1 LKEIRENVWTVS
13 IHGSKSKFR
22 SQSIPVSLCFFA
34 IAQSIPPM
42 DHLPVAIIL
51 AIESSCDETAV
62 AILRGEPG
70 KPAELLSSVVASQ
83 IEEHRLHG
91 GVVPE
96 IASRSH
102 SLNLNGLVENS
113 LVGAGLQM
121 AQIDVFAATM
131 GPGLASSLLVGSTAA
146 KAMSCV
152 SGKPFVA
159 VNHLEGHLLSP
170 FIQQTG
176 VPHHIGLIVSGG
188 HTQLME
194 VFSPGNYRK
203 LGSTRD
209 DAAGEAFDKVGKMLG
224 LPYPG
229 GPEIEKAAQ
238 LGNPH
243 AYDFPRSMM
252 QAGEL
257 DFSFS
262 GLKTAVLYTLQ
273 KDPNAILEDIAAS
286 FQAAVIDAL
295 VEKSIRAARSSSAN
309 LIGLSGGVSLNRKV
323 REAFSDRC
331 RKEGITLEIASGP
344 LCTDNAAMI
353 AFAGL
358 LRFLS
363 GKTDPLNG
371 DIDPN
376 LKL

>member
-1 LKEIRENVWTVS
+1 MN
-13 IHGSKSKFR
+13 H
-22 SQSIPVSLCFFA
+22 PV
-34 IAQSIPPM
+34 
-42 DHLPVAIIL
+42 VAVIL

-62 AILRGEPG
+62 AILRGEPNRR
-70 KPAELLSSVVASQ
+70 AELLSSVVASQ
-83 IEEHRLHG
+83 IEEHRVHG

-102 SLNLNGLVENS
+102 SLNLNGLVERS
-113 LVGAGLQM
+113 LEIAAIKM
-121 AQIDVFAATM
+121 ADIDAFGATM

-152 SGKPFVA
+152 SGKPFIA

-170 FIQQTG
+170 FIDQTA

-194 VFSPGNYRK
+194 VYSPGNYQK

-229 GPEIEKAAQ
+229 GPEIEKAARN
-238 LGNPH
+238 GNPN

-252 QAGEL
+252 QGGEL

-273 KDPNAILEDIAAS
+273 KDPSAKLEDIAAS
-286 FQAAVIDAL
+286 FQAAVVEVL
-295 VEKSIRAARSSSAN
+295 VKKTIRATKATN
-309 LIGLSGGVSLNRKV
+309 NKIIGLSGGVSLNRCV
-323 REAFSDRC
+323 REAFTDRC
-331 RKEGITLEIASGP
+331 IKEGFQLHIANSD

-363 GKTDPLNG
+363 GKTDRLDG
-371 DIDPN
+371 DINPN
-376 LKL
+376 LSL

>member
-1 LKEIRENVWTVS
+1 MYLAHLDYCPTARRG
-13 IHGSKSKFR
+13 GSSR
-22 SQSIPVSLCFFA
+22 
-34 IAQSIPPM
+34 
-42 DHLPVAIIL
+42 VAIFL

-70 KPAELLSSVVASQ
+70 GAAEVLASEVASQ
-83 IEEHRLHG
+83 IEEHREHG

-96 IASRSH
+96 VASRSH
-102 SLNLNGLVENS
+102 SLNLNALVEKALETAELGTGN
-113 LVGAGLQM
+113 
-121 AQIDVFAATM
+121 IDVFGATM

-152 SGKPFVA
+152 SGKPFVG

-170 FIQQTG
+170 FMDRTE
-176 VPHHIGLIVSGG
+176 VPRHVGLIVSGG
-188 HTQLME
+188 HTLLME
-194 VFSPGNYRK
+194 VDSPGNYKR
-203 LGSTRD
+203 LGGTRD
-209 DAAGEAFDKVGKMLG
+209 DASGEAFDKVGKMLG

-238 LGNPH
+238 GGDAE

-252 QAGEL
+252 QGGDL

-273 KDPNAILEDIAAS
+273 KEPDAKVANVAAS
-286 FQAAVIDAL
+286 FQGAVVEVL
-295 VEKSIRAARSSSAN
+295 VEKTMRAAKQARADV
-309 LIGLSGGVSLNRKV
+309 IGLSGGVSMNRAV
-323 REAFSDRC
+323 RNAFTKRC
-331 RKEGITLEIASGP
+331 AEEGFELAIAEGT

-358 LRFLS
+358 LRFFADKIDRL
-363 GKTDPLNG
+363 DG

-376 LKL
+376 LRL

>member
-1 LKEIRENVWTVS
+1 
-13 IHGSKSKFR
+13 
-22 SQSIPVSLCFFA
+22 
-34 IAQSIPPM
+34 M
-42 DHLPVAIIL
+42 DHLPVAVFL

-70 KPAELLSSVVASQ
+70 EISEVLASEVASQ
-83 IEEHRLHG
+83 IEEHREHG

-96 IASRSH
+96 VASRSH
-102 SLNLNGLVENS
+102 SLCLNELVEKA
-113 LVGAGLQM
+113 LTTAGIGM
-121 AQIDVFAATM
+121 ATVDVFGATM

-152 SGKPFVA
+152 SGKPFVG
-159 VNHLEGHLLSP
+159 VNHMEGHLLSP
-170 FIQQTG
+170 FMDKTK
-176 VPHHIGLIVSGG
+176 VPPHVGLIVSGG
-188 HTQLME
+188 HTLLMQ
-194 VFSPGNYRK
+194 VRRAGDYVR
-203 LGSTRD
+203 LGTTRD

-238 LGNPH
+238 NGNPEKF
-243 AYDFPRSMM
+243 AFPRSMM
-252 QAGEL
+252 QGGEL

-273 KDPNAILEDIAAS
+273 KNREAKTADVAAS
-286 FQAAVIDAL
+286 FQAAVVDVL
-295 VEKSIRAARSSSAN
+295 VEKTMRAAKLARTD
-309 LIGLSGGVSLNRKV
+309 IVGLSGGVSLNKAV
-323 REAFSDRC
+323 RDALSRRC
-331 RKEGITLEIASGP
+331 RKQGLELAVAEP
-344 LCTDNAAMI
+344 DVCTDNAAMI

-358 LRFLS
+358 LRFFAGIS
-363 GKTDPLNG
+363 DPLDG

>member
-1 LKEIRENVWTVS
+1 MN
-13 IHGSKSKFR
+13 HPG
-22 SQSIPVSLCFFA
+22 
-34 IAQSIPPM
+34 
-42 DHLPVAIIL
+42 VAVIL

-62 AILRGEPG
+62 AILRGEPNRR
-70 KPAELLSSVVASQ
+70 AELLSSVVASQ
-83 IEEHRLHG
+83 IDEHRVHG

-102 SLNLNGLVENS
+102 SLNLNGLVERS
-113 LVGAGLQM
+113 LEIAAIKM
-121 AQIDVFAATM
+121 ADIDAFSATM

-152 SGKPFVA
+152 SGKPFIA

-170 FIQQTG
+170 FIDQTA

-194 VFSPGNYRK
+194 VYSPGNYQK

-229 GPEIEKAAQ
+229 GPEIEKAARNW
-238 LGNPH
+238 NPN

-252 QAGEL
+252 QGGEL

-273 KDPNAILEDIAAS
+273 KDPSAKLEDIAAS
-286 FQAAVIDAL
+286 FQAAVVDVL
-295 VEKSIRAARSSSAN
+295 VKKTIRATKATN
-309 LIGLSGGVSLNRKV
+309 TKIIGLSGGVSLNRCV
-323 REAFSDRC
+323 REAFTDRC
-331 RKEGITLEIASGP
+331 IKEGFQLHIANSD

-363 GKTDPLNG
+363 GKTDRLDG
-371 DIDPN
+371 DINPN
-376 LKL
+376 LSL

>member
-1 LKEIRENVWTVS
+1 VN
-13 IHGSKSKFR
+13 H
-22 SQSIPVSLCFFA
+22 PA
-34 IAQSIPPM
+34 
-42 DHLPVAIIL
+42 VATIL

-62 AILRGEPG
+62 AIMRGESG
-70 KPAELLSSVVASQ
+70 NPAELLSSVVASQ
-83 IEEHRLHG
+83 IEEHRVHG

-102 SLNLNGLVENS
+102 SLNLNGLVQKS
-113 LVGAGLQM
+113 LEDAGLSIQE
-121 AQIDVFAATM
+121 IDVFAATM

-146 KAMSCV
+146 KAMACV
-152 SGKPFVA
+152 SEKPFVE

-170 FIQQTG
+170 FIDQFQ
-176 VPHHIGLIVSGG
+176 VPRHLGLIVSGG

-194 VFSPGNYRK
+194 VTAAGDYRK
-203 LGSTRD
+203 IGSTLD

-229 GPEIEKAAQ
+229 GPEIEKIAR
-238 LGNPH
+238 LGNPR
-243 AYDFPRSMM
+243 AYDFPRSMIHDK
-252 QAGEL
+252 EL
-257 DFSFS
+257 NFSFS

-273 KDPNAILEDIAAS
+273 KNPTAPIPDIAAS
-286 FQAAVIDAL
+286 FQAAVIDVL
-295 VEKSIRAARSSSAN
+295 VEKTLRAAK
-309 LIGLSGGVSLNRKV
+309 LTGTKMIGLSGGVSLNRKV
-323 REAFSDRC
+323 RDAFNTRC
-331 RKEGITLEIASGP
+331 EKEGMALHVSSSA

-358 LRFLS
+358 LRFLA

>member
-1 LKEIRENVWTVS
+1 
-13 IHGSKSKFR
+13 
-22 SQSIPVSLCFFA
+22 
-34 IAQSIPPM
+34 M
-42 DHLPVAIIL
+42 
-51 AIESSCDETAV
+51 
-62 AILRGEPG
+62 RGETG

-83 IEEHRLHG
+83 IEEHRIHG

-102 SLNLNGLVENS
+102 SLNLNRLVEQS
-113 LVGAGLQM
+113 LATAGVSM
-121 AQIDVFAATM
+121 AEIDVFAATM

-146 KAMSCV
+146 KSMACV
-152 SGKPFVA
+152 SGKPFVS

-170 FIQQTG
+170 FIEQTR

-194 VFSPGNYRK
+194 VTAAGAYK
-203 LGSTRD
+203 KIGSTRD

-229 GPEIEKAAQ
+229 GPEIEKAA
-238 LGNPH
+238 LNGNPK

-252 QAGEL
+252 QADEL

-273 KDPNAILEDIAAS
+273 KNPNAKLEDIAAS
-286 FQAAVIDAL
+286 FQAAVIDVL
-295 VEKSIRAARSSSAN
+295 VKKSIRAAKLHGVN

-323 REAFSDRC
+323 RETFAEHCAKQRI
-331 RKEGITLEIASGP
+331 ELQIATGS

>member
-1 LKEIRENVWTVS
+1 MAV
-13 IHGSKSKFR
+13 
-22 SQSIPVSLCFFA
+22 
-34 IAQSIPPM
+34 
-42 DHLPVAIIL
+42 IL

-62 AILRGEPG
+62 AILRG
-70 KPAELLSSVVASQ
+70 KPDQRAEILSSVVASQ
-83 IEEHRLHG
+83 IQEHRLYG

-102 SLNLNGLVENS
+102 SLNLNRLVEKS
-113 LVGAGLQM
+113 LEIAGIRM
-121 AQIDVFAATM
+121 ADIDAFAATM

-146 KAMSCV
+146 KAMSCI
-152 SGKPFVA
+152 SGKPFIA

-170 FIQQTG
+170 FIEKTA

-194 VFSPGNYRK
+194 VSSPGNYRK

-229 GPEIEKAAQ
+229 GPEIEKAAHN
-238 LGNPH
+238 GNPN

-252 QAGEL
+252 QGGEL

-273 KDPNAILEDIAAS
+273 KDPDAKPQDIAAS
-286 FQAAVIDAL
+286 FQAAVVDVL
-295 VEKSIRAARSSSAN
+295 VEKTIRASKFADTRM
-309 LIGLSGGVSLNRKV
+309 IGLSGGVSLNRSV
-323 REAFSDRC
+323 RQAFMDRC
-331 RKEGITLEIASGP
+331 NMEGFQLEISSAN

-358 LRFLS
+358 LSFLS
-363 GKTDPLNG
+363 GKIDPLDG
-371 DIDPN
+371 DINPN
-376 LKL
+376 LSL

>member
-1 LKEIRENVWTVS
+1 MNHPR
-13 IHGSKSKFR
+13 
-22 SQSIPVSLCFFA
+22 
-34 IAQSIPPM
+34 
-42 DHLPVAIIL
+42 VAVIL

-62 AILRGEPG
+62 AILRGEPNQ
-70 KPAELLSSVVASQ
+70 PAELLSSVVASQ
-83 IEEHRLHG
+83 IEEHRVHG

-102 SLNLNGLVENS
+102 SLNLNGLVAKS
-113 LVGAGLQM
+113 LEVAGMCM
-121 AQIDVFAATM
+121 ADIDVFGATM

-146 KAMSCV
+146 KAMACV
-152 SGKPFVA
+152 SGKPFIA

-170 FIQQTG
+170 FIEQTQ
-176 VPHHIGLIVSGG
+176 VPHHIGLIISGG

-194 VFSPGNYRK
+194 VFGPGNYQK

-238 LGNPH
+238 NGNPK

-252 QAGEL
+252 QGGEL

-273 KDPNAILEDIAAS
+273 KDPRAKSEDIAAS
-286 FQAAVIDAL
+286 FQAAVVDVL
-295 VEKSIRAARSSSAN
+295 VEKSIRAARATN
-309 LIGLSGGVSLNRKV
+309 TRLIGLSGGVSLNRCV
-323 REAFSDRC
+323 REAFIKRC
-331 RKEGITLEIASGP
+331 AKENLQLEIASGS

>member
-1 LKEIRENVWTVS
+1 MN
-13 IHGSKSKFR
+13 HPG
-22 SQSIPVSLCFFA
+22 
-34 IAQSIPPM
+34 
-42 DHLPVAIIL
+42 VAVIL

-62 AILRGEPG
+62 AILRGEPNRR
-70 KPAELLSSVVASQ
+70 AELLSSVVASQ
-83 IEEHRLHG
+83 IDEHRVHG

-102 SLNLNGLVENS
+102 SLNLNGLVERS
-113 LVGAGLQM
+113 LEIAAIKM
-121 AQIDVFAATM
+121 ADIDAFSATM

-152 SGKPFVA
+152 SGKPFIA

-170 FIQQTG
+170 FIDQTA

-194 VFSPGNYRK
+194 VYSPGNYQK

-224 LPYPG
+224 LTYPG
-229 GPEIEKAAQ
+229 GPEIEKAARN
-238 LGNPH
+238 GNPN

-252 QAGEL
+252 QGGEL

-273 KDPNAILEDIAAS
+273 KDPSAKLEDIAAS
-286 FQAAVIDAL
+286 FQAAVVDVL
-295 VEKSIRAARSSSAN
+295 VKKTIRATKATN
-309 LIGLSGGVSLNRKV
+309 TKIIGLSGGVSLNRCV
-323 REAFSDRC
+323 REAFTDRC
-331 RKEGITLEIASGP
+331 IKEGFQLHIANSD

-363 GKTDPLNG
+363 GKTDRLDG
-371 DIDPN
+371 DINPN
-376 LKL
+376 LSL